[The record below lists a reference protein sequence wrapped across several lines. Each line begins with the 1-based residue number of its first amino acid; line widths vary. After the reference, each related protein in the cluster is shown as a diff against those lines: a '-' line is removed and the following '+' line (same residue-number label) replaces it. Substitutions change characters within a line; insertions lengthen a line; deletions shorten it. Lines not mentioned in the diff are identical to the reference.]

1 MSRSRKI
8 ESGIPGLD
16 LALQN
21 IRLGDA
27 VVWQITEID
36 AYRKVVAPLAEK
48 AIQSGKKLT
57 YFRFAEHEALLPEQE
72 GLNTIHVDPD
82 LGFETFTVTVN
93 RIIDEQGPGVY
104 YIFDCLSELQ
114 SVWAADF
121 MIRNFFMA
129 VCPSLKDIHSL
140 GYLSIMPHKHSYNAM
155 RQIREVATLFIN
167 LVSGGADL
175 YIHPLKVNDRHSPT
189 MFLPHRFDDIAKT
202 LKPLTDGIT
211 SSKYYAL
218 LGSKGISSSHRNLDN
233 WDIFFMN
240 ANIAQEQD
248 EATQEQIKE
257 KLYRVLIG
265 RDMERAKLFKREF
278 SIRDYLDIYDRLIG
292 SGSIGGKSAGMLIAR
307 KILENNRPDLAE
319 YLEPHDSFYIG
330 TNVFYTYLI
339 SNNFGK
345 LWMEHKSDEGYYMAA
360 RVLKSQISY
369 GNFPELVRDKFK
381 IMLDHFGQNPIIVR
395 SSSFLEDG
403 FGNAFAGKYDSVFC
417 VNVGT
422 PEERYENLVRAVK
435 EVYASALDESALVY
449 RQRRGLDKSDEHMSI
464 LVQRVSGSI
473 FQDIYMPGA
482 AGVGYSSNSYAW
494 HKDIDPHAG
503 LVRIVAGLGTR
514 AVDRISNDYPRI
526 ASLDKPSL
534 ALGGKADFVQRNVDV
549 LDLHDNSLQTIHLDE
564 VAQKAPGWYLRLI
577 AEHDREAEELLRESG
592 VYKDVIYTTCNNI
605 LSNKKLTTTLKEMLS
620 TIQEHYNYPVDVE
633 FTINFDEDGEFL
645 INLVQCRPLQAKG
658 TGAHSITIPDVPDD
672 QIFFRLSGGAMGGPI
687 NLPID
692 LVAIVDAHGYFN
704 LNYNAKYGVARAVEA
719 INHYAKA
726 NGKRLM
732 LLGPGRWGTSSPELG
747 INTCFS
753 QICNVAALC
762 ETSFETE
769 GFMPELSFGS
779 HFFQDLV
786 ESNIF
791 YGAVFMEECVQ
802 GKKSTY
808 NPALLK
814 NLPDLYPEIP
824 DTLQSYKSVIKLY
837 DTSQINLQLLS
848 NSTSDQTICYAL
860 KPDGS
865 QIPEKGAGL
874 SLDNRYIKS
883 IPVQSA

>member
-1 MSRSRKI
+1 MPRSQKI

-16 LALQN
+16 LVLQN
-21 IRLGDA
+21 IRLGDS
-27 VVWQITEID
+27 VVWQIADVED
-36 AYRKVVAPLAEK
+36 YRRVVAPLAEK
-48 AIQSGKKLT
+48 AITLGKKLT
-57 YFRFAEHEALLPEQE
+57 YFRFAEHEPLLSERE
-72 GLNTIHVDPD
+72 GLNIVYIDPD

-93 RIIDEQGPGVY
+93 NIIDEQGPGAY
-104 YIFDCLSELQ
+104 YIFDCVSELQ

-121 MIRNFFMA
+121 MMRNFFMA
-129 VCPSLKDIHSL
+129 VCPALKEIQSL
-140 GYLSIMPHKHSYNAM
+140 GYLSIMRHKHSYSAM
-155 RQIREVATLFIN
+155 GQIREVATLYLN
-167 LVSGGADL
+167 LVSGDL
-175 YIHPLKVNDRHSPT
+175 GLYLHPLKVSNRHSAT
-189 MFLPHRFDDIAKT
+189 MFLPHLFQDDAGKM
-202 LKPLTDGIT
+202 LKPLTDGIN

-218 LGSKGISSSHRNLDN
+218 LGSKGISSSRRNLDN
-233 WDIFFMN
+233 WDIFFMK
-240 ANIAQEQD
+240 ANSAQRHGE
-248 EATQEQIKE
+248 ETQEQIKE
-257 KLYRVLIG
+257 KLYRILIG
-265 RDMERAKLFKREF
+265 RDKERAKLFEREF
-278 SIRDYLDIYDRLIG
+278 SIQDYLDINERLIG

-319 YLEPHDSFYIG
+319 YLEPHDSYYIG

-339 SNNFGK
+339 SNNFWK
-345 LWMEHKSDEGYYMAA
+345 LWMEHKSSEGYYLAA
-360 RVLKSQISY
+360 RALKSQLPY
-369 GNFPELVRDKFK
+369 GKFPELVRDKFK

-422 PEERYENLVRAVK
+422 PEERYENFVRAVK

-449 RQRRGLDKSDEHMSI
+449 RQRRGLDKSDEQMSI

-494 HKDIDPHAG
+494 HKDIDPQAG

-514 AVDRISNDYPRI
+514 AVERISSDYPRI

-534 ALGGKADFVQRNVDV
+534 TPGGKSDFAQRNVDV
-549 LDLHDNSLQTIHLDE
+549 LDLHDNSLQTVSLDE
-564 VAQKAPGWYLRLI
+564 VAQKSPDWYRRLVV
-577 AEHDREAEELLRESG
+577 EHDREAEERLRESG
-592 VYKDVIYTTCNNI
+592 IQKDIIYTTCNNI
-605 LSNKKLTTTLKEMLS
+605 LNNKKLTTTLKEMLS

-633 FTINFDEDGEFL
+633 FTINFNEGGDFL

-658 TGAHSITIPDVPDD
+658 TGAHSVTIPDVAEN

-687 NLPID
+687 SLPID
-692 LVAIVDAHGYFN
+692 LVAIVDGHGYSN

-719 INHYAKA
+719 INLYAKVHD
-726 NGKRLM
+726 KSLM

-747 INTCFS
+747 VTTRFS

-769 GFMPELSFGS
+769 GLMPELSFGS

-791 YGAVFMEECVQ
+791 YGAIFEEECMQ
-802 GKKSTY
+802 GKKSVY
-808 NPALLK
+808 HPELLK
-814 NLPDLYPEIP
+814 DLPDLYPEIP
-824 DTLQSYKSVIKLY
+824 NTLESYGSVIKLY
-837 DTSQINLQLLS
+837 DASRVNLQLLS
-848 NSTSDQTICYAL
+848 NSTSDQTICYVNRID
-860 KPDGS
+860 KDNT
-865 QIPEKGAGL
+865 PEE
-874 SLDNRYIKS
+874 RT
-883 IPVQSA
+883 